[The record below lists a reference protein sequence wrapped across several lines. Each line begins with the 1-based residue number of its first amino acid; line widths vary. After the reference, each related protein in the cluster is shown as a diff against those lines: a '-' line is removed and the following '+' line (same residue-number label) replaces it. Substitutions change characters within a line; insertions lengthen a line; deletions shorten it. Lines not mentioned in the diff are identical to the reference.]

1 MFKYWDRDV
10 RIDPEVIITDPSRTI
25 LHSDVCIH
33 RGSLLNTMGGLIVG
47 KNTGV
52 GYFCTIFTG
61 NHHYRMAASI
71 PFDNIVEVRPVIIGN
86 FVSIGARVSIMPGV
100 KIGNGAII
108 GLGAVIAQDVPDCA
122 IVIGNPAKV
131 IGYRSKKH
139 FEECEALNRVCPISV
154 ESKKYKLIISP
165 FYKRKFVREIEEL
178 GLNDIVSSDML

>member
-1 MFKYWDRDV
+1 
-10 RIDPEVIITDPSRTI
+10 
-25 LHSDVCIH
+25 
-33 RGSLLNTMGGLIVG
+33 
-47 KNTGV
+47 
-52 GYFCTIFTG
+52 
-61 NHHYRMAASI
+61 MAASI

-139 FEECEALNRVCPISV
+139 FEECEALNRVCSISV
-154 ESKKYKLIISP
+154 ESTKHKLIISP
-165 FYKRKFVREIEEL
+165 FYKRKFGREIEEL
-178 GLNDIVSSDML
+178 GLNDIVSSDMQ